1 MNKQLLSST
10 VFKLLERFTFIV
22 ISLLLTPFLINNLG
36 VDGYGFWLLVLSILG
51 WFNVIDLGFPA
62 AIQRHIIFALEAK
75 DDDKLKVVFAT
86 SVVLFSFLGATSAF
100 LLIGISNF
108 AISIFGSENESLSTL
123 LTIFAL
129 KVFLDFFMNSFHG
142 FYSAFLRY
150 DIDSNLTSLNVLIK
164 SSMIVFTVPFYGVLG
179 AVFSTIFA
187 DIITNTLKI
196 YYAKKLYPLLSFN
209 IKHFSL
215 KEAHSLFSYSKH
227 VIAAGVAKTI
237 NLSADPF
244 IINKLL
250 DLTAVATYG
259 IANRLAMHVR
269 AFVFTIND
277 MLSPIFI
284 KKAANNENME
294 NMLHNA
300 ININFY
306 TASLLF
312 TPLIILGHYFIILW
326 VGDQFKDSIYII
338 YFIVFSFLCRVIS
351 GSINQILF
359 AQAKHKL
366 ISIISLIGAIFNI
379 ILSIVFANHYG
390 LIGIAIGTSIG
401 FFISD
406 VLLSLMLLKRYN
418 DYNIIPIVIDFLKA
432 TAFIFIIGLS
442 LKYYVEINFHITWF
456 NIIILGLTT
465 FILTFI
471 LSWILI
477 LNKRLKKATSLQAKN
492 LLTNFKER
500 KL

>member
-1 MNKQLLSST
+1 MKKQLISGT

-36 VDGYGFWLLVLSILG
+36 IDGYGFWLLVLSILG
-51 WFNVIDLGFPA
+51 WFNVMDLGFPA
-62 AIQRHIIFALEAK
+62 AIQRHIIFALESK
-75 DDDKLKVVFAT
+75 DDHKLNVVFAT
-86 SVVLFSFLGATSAF
+86 SVILFSILGATSAF

-108 AISIFGSENESLSTL
+108 AISIFGSENESLSIL
-123 LTIFAL
+123 LTIFSL
-129 KVFLDFFMNSFHG
+129 KIFLDFFMNSFHG

-150 DIDSNLTSLNVLIK
+150 DIDSNITSLNVLIK
-164 SSMIVFTVPFYGVLG
+164 SGLIVVTVPFYGIFG

-187 DIITNTLKI
+187 DIITNVLKI
-196 YYAKKLYPLLSFN
+196 YYAKKLYPPLSFN
-209 IKHFSL
+209 VKYFSME
-215 KEAHSLFSYSKH
+215 EAYSLFSYSKH

-237 NLSADPF
+237 NLRADPF

-277 MLSPIFI
+277 MLTPIFI
-284 KKAANNENME
+284 KKAAKNENME
-294 NMLHNA
+294 NMFHNA
-300 ININFY
+300 ININFF

-326 VGDQFKDSIYII
+326 VGEQFKDSIYII

-351 GSINQILF
+351 SSINQILL

-366 ISIISLIGAIFNI
+366 ISIVSLIGAIFNI
-379 ILSIVFANHYG
+379 ILSIIFASHYG
-390 LIGIAIGTSIG
+390 LIGIAMGTSIG
-401 FFISD
+401 FFVSD
-406 VLLSLMLLKRYN
+406 VLLSLLLLKRYN
-418 DYNIIPIVIDFLKA
+418 DYNIVPVVINFLKA
-432 TAFIFIIGLS
+432 TAFIFIIGLT
-442 LKYYVEINFHITWF
+442 LKYYVETNFLITWL
-456 NIIILGLTT
+456 NIITLGLAM

-471 LSWILI
+471 LSWALI
-477 LNKRLKKATSLQAKN
+477 LNKRLKKVTLLQVQK
-492 LLTNFKER
+492 LVTNFKER
-500 KL
+500 RL